1 MICTFK
7 VPPASFMLVPP
18 ASRASFH
25 TRVWGDVVYYEKEG
39 RGRVDLYLPP
49 ILDGTYQIVE
59 GGRLV
64 YEGRSKNGR
73 LVCSYRS
80 YRQETVKG
88 EGNDQDVVRV
98 LRRGGGVDIEER
110 IVPYELNQRFAHVF
124 VVGMILSVNVMVV
137 GILLLWKKEEA

>member
-1 MICTFK
+1 
-7 VPPASFMLVPP
+7 MLVPP

-49 ILDGTYQIVE
+49 SLDGTYQIVE

-80 YRQETVKG
+80 YRHQEHETAKG
-88 EGNDQDVVRV
+88 EGKDKDVVRV
-98 LRRGGGVDIEER
+98 LRRGGGVDMEER
-110 IVPYELNQRFAHVF
+110 VVPYELNQRFAHVLI
-124 VVGMILSVNVMVV
+124 VGMMLSVYVMVV
-137 GILLLWKKEEA
+137 GMTWAVCAILLLWKKEEA